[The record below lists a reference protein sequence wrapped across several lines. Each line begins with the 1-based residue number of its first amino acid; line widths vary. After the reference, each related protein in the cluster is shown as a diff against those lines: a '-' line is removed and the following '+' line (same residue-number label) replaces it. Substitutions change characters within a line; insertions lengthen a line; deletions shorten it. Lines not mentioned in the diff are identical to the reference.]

1 MLPLERIEAYRASA
15 FRVRQKTI
23 AAVGAECFEQSTA
36 AGNTELRLPFLF
48 EPVYFDLLADPKVLA
63 LVDTVLGQA
72 AIVRFYNALITPP
85 ETGMTARHTGRF
97 HQNFKVPLNA
107 AHGPAMFMEI
117 TLPLTSPAQR
127 FRILPGSHRL
137 TDPPGEDDL
146 EANAIPLDWDFG
158 DVMLMTPFVWHR
170 EEQNLT
176 DGDVAS
182 MFVQF
187 SRPFIK
193 PHADYVRAID
203 PTTWRAAAG
212 ADAPTAR
219 RLQPASS
226 FDLGL
231 LPACRSAAVS
241 TGTMVKGPPCRPAR
255 FPTKVPMSASW
266 SRYTPVLRASSR
278 CSNARGPSSNK
289 RGGWLNGC
297 SWTTRRPTTH
307 GQF

>member
-1 MLPLERIEAYRASA
+1 MVLKRDLRPALRGPLKIDARSDPKWLEAATAQLSVNGFAVISGMLPLERIEAYRASA

-48 EPVYFDLLADPKVLA
+48 EPVFFDLLADPKVLA

-72 AIVRFYNALITPP
+72 AIVRFYNVLITPP

-107 AHGPAMFMEI
+107 AQGPAMFMEI

-137 TDPPGEDDL
+137 TNPPSEDDL
-146 EANAIPLDWDFG
+146 EANAIPLDWDLG
-158 DVMLMTPFVWHR
+158 DAMLMTPFVWHR

-203 PTTWRAAAG
+203 PTTWRQLPERTRQLLG
-212 ADAPTAR
+212 AYSQLPT
-219 RLQPASS
+219 SIS
-226 FDLGL
+226 DYY
-231 LPACRSAAVS
+231 LPADQ
-241 TGTMVKGPPCRPAR
+241 RP
-255 FPTKVPMSASW
+255 
-266 SRYTPVLRASSR
+266 Y
-278 CSNARGPSSNK
+278 
-289 RGGWLNGC
+289 
-297 SWTTRRPTTH
+297 RP
-307 GQF
+307 GQW